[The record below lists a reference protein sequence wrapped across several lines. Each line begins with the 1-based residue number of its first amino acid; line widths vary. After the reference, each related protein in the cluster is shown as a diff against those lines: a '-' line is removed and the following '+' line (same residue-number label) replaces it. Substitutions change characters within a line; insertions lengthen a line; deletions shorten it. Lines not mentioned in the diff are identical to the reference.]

1 MSRQA
6 LVAKKYDV
14 SFACIKIPSGDVDDC
29 INAMYDYD
37 EDVLMHSNAWDFN
50 MFVLDGTEFQL
61 DKAIVERFAKENAD
75 SKDGMTAQALL
86 DAADPNNQYI
96 VVYIG

>member
-1 MSRQA
+1 MSRSV

-14 SFACIKIPSGDVDDC
+14 SFDYVNIPSSDADAC
-29 INAMYDYD
+29 LNAMYDYD
-37 EDVLMHSNAWDFN
+37 VDVIMHSDAWDFD

-61 DKAIVERFAKENAD
+61 DKAIVERFIKDNAGSNESKTAQLLLDNAD
-75 SKDGMTAQALL
+75 PA
-86 DAADPNNQYI
+86 NQYI

>member
-1 MSRQA
+1 MSKQA

-14 SFACIKIPSGDVDDC
+14 SFDYINITTGDVEAC

-37 EDVLMHSNAWDFN
+37 DDVLMHSNAWDFN

-61 DKAIVERFAKENAD
+61 DKAIVERFAKEYAD
-75 SKDGMTAQALL
+75 SKDGMTAQALI

>member
-1 MSRQA
+1 MSKQA

-14 SFACIKIPSGDVDDC
+14 SFDYINIPTGDVEAC

-37 EDVLMHSNAWDFN
+37 DDVLMHSNAWDFN

-61 DKAIVERFAKENAD
+61 DKAIVERFAKEYAD

>member
-14 SFACIKIPSGDVDDC
+14 SFDYVNIPAVDVDAC
-29 INAMYDYD
+29 LNAMYDYD
-37 EDVLMHSNAWDFN
+37 VDVIMHSNAWDFD

-61 DKAIVERFAKENAD
+61 DRAIVERFIKENAD
-75 SKDGMTAQALL
+75 SDESKTAQLLL
-86 DAADPNNQYI
+86 DTADPNNQYI